1 MLPLFYFYATSLLC
15 WRTKLFIERYKE
27 IYTYVIALENRK
39 PFYNLVNIDNIT
51 TLCTNLAYMS
61 YPAFR
66 CRSQELETVGNQST
80 KFSDYLVV
88 FKKLTIAEIRHYQRF
103 PPPLSTIRIL
113 CYWWKLYQEY
123 YIKCNILK

>member
-15 WRTKLFIERYKE
+15 WRTKLLIERYKE

-39 PFYNLVNIDNIT
+39 PFYNLINIDNIT

-66 CRSQELETVGNQST
+66 GRSQELETVGNQST
-80 KFSDYLVV
+80 KFSNYSVV
-88 FKKLTIAEIRHYQRF
+88 FKKVENSRNSSLSKISTTIVNNQDSVLLVEII
-103 PPPLSTIRIL
+103 LRIL
-113 CYWWKLYQEY
+113 YKM
-123 YIKCNILK
+123 

>member
-15 WRTKLFIERYKE
+15 WRTKLLIERYKE

-39 PFYNLVNIDNIT
+39 PFYNLINIDNIT

-66 CRSQELETVGNQST
+66 GRSQELETVGNQST
-80 KFSDYLVV
+80 KFSNYSVV
-88 FKKLTIAEIRHYQRF
+88 FKKVENSRNSSLSKFSTTIVNNQDSVLLVEII
-103 PPPLSTIRIL
+103 PRIL
-113 CYWWKLYQEY
+113 YKM
-123 YIKCNILK
+123 